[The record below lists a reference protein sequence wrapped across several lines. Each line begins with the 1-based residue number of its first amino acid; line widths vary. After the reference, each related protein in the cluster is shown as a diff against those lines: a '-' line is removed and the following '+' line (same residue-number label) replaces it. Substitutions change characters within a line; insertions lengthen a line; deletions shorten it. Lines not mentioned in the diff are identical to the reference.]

1 MESGKTKFNTSA
13 LNKIASSQPKISEPS
28 SLINLDSFK
37 QAKKPIINIQNK
49 LHKQKTFMPSLNYLS
64 PGRRKIA
71 QLGWLGIWGGLGA
84 SLVLSL
90 FQGFKKG
97 FSEPISNTITLVGT
111 ALQEIADYKNSLVRM
126 LFKTVKKL
134 IPSLSKNQIPLS

>member
-1 MESGKTKFNTSA
+1 MESGKLDLSA
-13 LNKIASSQPKISEPS
+13 IAPDKILGAQPNITELS
-28 SLINLDSFK
+28 SLIDKNSFK
-37 QAKKPIINIQNK
+37 ERKESDAQTKKN
-49 LHKQKTFMPSLNYLS
+49 LHKKKGFMSSMDYLS

-111 ALQEIADYKNSLVRM
+111 VLQEIADYKNSLVR
-126 LFKTVKKL
+126 KTWGLIKTLLKL
-134 IPSLSKNQIPLS
+134 K